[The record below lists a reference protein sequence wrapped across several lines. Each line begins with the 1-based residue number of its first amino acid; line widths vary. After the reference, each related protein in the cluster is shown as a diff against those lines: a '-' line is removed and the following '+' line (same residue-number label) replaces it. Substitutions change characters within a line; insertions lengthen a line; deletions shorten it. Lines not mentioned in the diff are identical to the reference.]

1 MRTISKLFTW
11 SGILVLLGYLGS
23 FLFLL
28 NQHRV
33 HEWDI
38 DPVAKGFVQYGGLV
52 IILGGIALSWLVI
65 YKKKKKEDENEQRIA
80 HLEERVAQ
88 IEQDAGIDLAKLGRI
103 PLHRD

>member
-11 SGILVLLGYLGS
+11 SGVLVFLGFIGN

-38 DPVAKGFVQYGGLV
+38 DPVAKGFVQYGGLTIV
-52 IILGGIALSWLVI
+52 LGGIALSWLGI
-65 YKKKKKEDENEQRIA
+65 YKKRRKEDENEKRIA
-80 HLEERVAQ
+80 NLEERVAQ
-88 IEQDAGIDLAKLGRI
+88 IEQDAGIDLAKVGRI